1 MTDRKTFIEMYNE
14 GWCNSCDR
22 LDTGE
27 CSKSGFCYAYEHAL
41 SQTEL
46 DKNIKKEAKD
56 GKESV

>member
-27 CSKSGFCYAYEHAL
+27 CSKDNSCKAFE
-41 SQTEL
+41 EF
-46 DKNIKKEAKD
+46 DKFIKKINKDKEAKD